1 MFLNNS
7 DSIVAKVLIISNL
20 HFLSIG
26 IVNIL
31 SLYVMN
37 FLYSN
42 IIIVNDKSSVI
53 YFYYMCVNFFK
64 KKKLK

>member
-53 YFYYMCVNFFK
+53 YFYYMCEIFLK
-64 KKKLK
+64 KS